1 MNMKI
6 KVTER
11 ELKECLSNVMN
22 RILEEGKTKKNG
34 IEKAFKKGNRDA
46 EREIYGDGFK
56 STDRPHKN
64 MKKSQ
69 NKWRY
74 DRNRVDENDSFDLEN
89 PEFIKNCVE
98 VKTDLDKIESNIIDS
113 VHKKFDT
120 DYYTIG
126 EDMVDGYFTF
136 IVPIN
141 KKEDLVDY
149 LINEWDVNIIE

>member
-1 MNMKI
+1 MKI

-34 IEKAFKKGNRDA
+34 FEKAFKKGNRDA

-56 STDRPHKN
+56 SSDRVHKN
-64 MKKSQ
+64 LKKGQ
-69 NKWRY
+69 DKWKY
-74 DRNRVDENDSFDLEN
+74 DRNGIYENDSYDMEN
-89 PEFIKNCVE
+89 PEYIDKCVE
-98 VKTDLDKIESNIIDS
+98 IKTDLDKIETNIIDS
-113 VHKKFDT
+113 VHQEFDT

-136 IVPIN
+136 IVPENNKEELIN
-141 KKEDLVDY
+141 Y